1 MVRIR
6 RGNVARKRR
15 KKILKL
21 TRGFQGAHSKLFRTA
36 NQQLMKGLKYS
47 YRDRKRRK
55 RLFRKLWIIRI
66 NAIVRAYG
74 TNYSRFI
81 AHLKKLQIG
90 LNRKMLSQM
99 AILKY
104 IKNVFMNIWVWE
116 GEQRRCRLLKN

>member
-6 RGNVARKRR
+6 RGNVAKKRR

-36 NQQLMKGLKYS
+36 NQQLMKGLRYS
-47 YRDRKRRK
+47 YQDRKKRK

-66 NAIVRAYG
+66 NAIVRSYG

-81 AHLKKLQIG
+81 AHVKKMQYG
-90 LNRKMLSQM
+90 LNRKILSQM
-99 AILKY
+99 AILDLST
-104 IKNVFMNIWVWE
+104 F
-116 GEQRRCRLLKN
+116 LKIMAN

>member
-6 RGNVARKRR
+6 RGNVAKKRR

-21 TRGFQGAHSKLFRTA
+21 TKGYRGAHSKLFRTA

-47 YRDRKRRK
+47 YRDRKNRK

-66 NAIVRAYG
+66 NAVVRSYG

-81 AHLKKLQIG
+81 SHIKKMQYG
-90 LNRKMLSQM
+90 LNRKVLSQM
-99 AILKY
+99 AILDRSTF
-104 IKNVFMNIWVWE
+104 IKVMAN
-116 GEQRRCRLLKN
+116 

>member
-6 RGNVARKRR
+6 RGNVAKKRR

-21 TRGFQGAHSKLFRTA
+21 TKGYRGAHSKLFRTA

-47 YRDRKRRK
+47 YRDRKNRK

-66 NAIVRAYG
+66 NAVVRSYG

-81 AHLKKLQIG
+81 SHIKKMQYG
-90 LNRKMLSQM
+90 LNRKVLSQM
-99 AILKY
+99 AILDRST
-104 IKNVFMNIWVWE
+104 FMKVMAN
-116 GEQRRCRLLKN
+116 

>member
-99 AILKY
+99 AILDLPTFVK
-104 IKNVFMNIWVWE
+104 VMNI
-116 GEQRRCRLLKN
+116 KKI